1 MAFTAI
7 SLLIFIWF
15 DHVEWIPGLT
25 LGVGTMVGSFLSVR
39 FAISVQQSTIKWFLF
54 AMTLMSCLA
63 AVLF

>member
-1 MAFTAI
+1 
-7 SLLIFIWF
+7 
-15 DHVEWIPGLT
+15 
-25 LGVGTMVGSFLSVR
+25 MVGSFLSVR